1 MLFAHVLFN
10 YSEKLWLYVLGISNV
25 YSVQFCNGVLWFM
38 LVRPDSEDLYNR
50 VT

>member
-1 MLFAHVLFN
+1 MYIH
-10 YSEKLWLYVLGISNV
+10 
-25 YSVQFCNGVLWFM
+25 VQFCNGVLWFM